1 VPSLLQDLRYASRQL
16 WAQWTFTLLVVL
28 TVSLGIGA
36 NTAVFSMVNGFHRPL
51 PVHDPDRIVVLAAQT
66 KGDETGFRYRLSL
79 LQIIDIRHQATQ
91 FSDVFGADINQGGMS
106 ISGRAYP
113 FLYNYVTGNFFTA
126 LGVVPA
132 LGRLFQPG
140 EGEHPGSEPLLVLSY
155 SFWQKH
161 LGGRPDIVG
170 QTIRLDGVDTRV
182 IGITPPEFH
191 GTYEGLDPEGYAPLS
206 NLNRK
211 ELFTDRDRRALTTF
225 ARLKPGV
232 SIREA
237 QSAMEVLGS
246 RFEQQYPV
254 SDKGITFHVIPETDA
269 RPVPLS
275 SVAESFPLI
284 RGFMLLLAAV
294 VLALACMNVANLLLV
309 RATIRQRELAIRAAL
324 GSGRARLIRQA
335 LTESLLLAALGAVG
349 GLIVGKWWSDGF
361 AGSIDLAT
369 DLPTLLD
376 FSFDW
381 RVFTYALA
389 ASVVTGLLIG
399 IWPALRASRTD
410 AGAALHDGSRGD
422 TGGPGR
428 QRVRSLLVIGQVAGS
443 LVLLIIAGLFIR
455 TLQQAQ
461 YLKLGFE
468 PGHLL
473 NVRMDPQWAGYDEPR
488 TKDFYREL
496 ERRVSALPGVQSAS
510 LAFSVP
516 MGYYNTARLVSVE
529 GRPVSPDTQ
538 PPMIGC
544 NMVDAPYFDTLQT
557 RILRGRAFTESD
569 DEHAPR
575 VVILNQTM
583 AARYWPGEDAIGKRL
598 RIGAQDSALW
608 EVVGIAEDGKYVS
621 VSEKPLPYFY
631 VPMAQSPI
639 SMRVL
644 QVRSFGSPEEMSAR
658 VEREIRLMDADLPI
672 MDLQTMRRS
681 LNGLGGFLLLRL
693 GASQAAS
700 MGLLGLILAIVGVY
714 GVVSYGAAQRTRE
727 IGVRMAMGAR
737 PADVL
742 SLVFAHGV
750 TLVGGGVALGLLLSI
765 ALVRVLRGL
774 VLIGNVIGFDPVA
787 FLGVTLLLTAI
798 SLGACYIPAR
808 RAMKVDPMVA
818 LRHE

>member
-1 VPSLLQDLRYASRQL
+1 MQTLLQDLRYASRQL
-16 WAQWTFTLLVVL
+16 WARWTFTLLVVL
-28 TVSLGIGA
+28 TISLGIGA

-51 PVHDPDRIVVLAAQT
+51 PVHDADRIVVLAGQT

-79 LQIIDIRHQATQ
+79 LQVIDIRHQAAQ
-91 FSDVFGADINQGGMS
+91 FSDVFGSDINQGGMS
-106 ISGRAYP
+106 ISGHAYP

-155 SFWQKH
+155 SFWQRH

-182 IGITPPEFH
+182 VGVTPPEFH
-191 GTYEGLDPEGYAPLS
+191 GVYEGLDPAGYTPLS
-206 NLNRK
+206 TLNRK

-232 SIREA
+232 GIREA
-237 QSAMEVLGS
+237 QSAMAVLGS
-246 RFEQQYPV
+246 RFEQQYPA

-275 SVAESFPLI
+275 SVAQSFPLI
-284 RGFMLLLAAV
+284 RGFVLLLAAV

-361 AGSIDLAT
+361 SGSIDLAT

-389 ASVVTGLLIG
+389 ASAVTGLLIW

-443 LVLLIIAGLFIR
+443 LVLLIVAGLFIR
-455 TLQQAQ
+455 SLQQAQ

-468 PGHLL
+468 PDHLL
-473 NVRMDPQWAGYDEPR
+473 NVRIDPEWAGYDEPR

-516 MGYYNTARLVSVE
+516 MGYYSNGRVVLID
-529 GRPVSPDTQ
+529 GRPVSPDSQ
-538 PPMIGC
+538 PPTIGC

-557 RILRGRAFTESD
+557 RILRGRAFAESD

-575 VVILNQTM
+575 VVVINQTM

-598 RIGAQDSALW
+598 RIGAQDSTPW

-644 QVRSFGSPEEMSAR
+644 QVRSIGSPEEMSAR
-658 VEREIRLMDADLPI
+658 VEREIRLMDADVPI

-681 LNGLGGFLLLRL
+681 FNGLGGFLLLRL
-693 GASQAAS
+693 GARQAAS

-727 IGVRMAMGAR
+727 IGVRMAMGAQ
-737 PADVL
+737 PVDVL
-742 SLVFAHGV
+742 RLVLAQGV
-750 TLVGGGVALGLLLSI
+750 TLVGGGVVLGLILSI
-765 ALVRVLRGL
+765 SLVRVLRGL
-774 VLIGNVIGFDPVA
+774 VLIGNVIDFDAAA